1 VNQRSS
7 IDLERFVVAQNGCYQ
22 TVMKEL
28 AAGRKQTHWMWYI
41 FPQIQGLGVT
51 STSKFYAINSLSEAD
66 AYLRHPVLGHRL
78 EECLG
83 LVMKH
88 GNQNT
93 KDIFGHPDDLKFHSS
108 ITLFSLTNQ
117 RTEVFKQA
125 LQIFF
130 QGLPD
135 KSTMNILNL

>member
-1 VNQRSS
+1 MNQRSS
-7 IDLERFVVAQNGCYQ
+7 SDLERFVAAQNGCYQ
-22 TVMKEL
+22 AVIKEL
-28 AAGRKQTHWMWYI
+28 FVGRKQTHWMWYI

-88 GNQNT
+88 RNQNI
-93 KDIFGHPDDLKFHSS
+93 KDIFGHPDDLKFQSS
-108 ITLFSLTNQ
+108 ITLFSLTNL

-130 QGLPD
+130 LGQPD
-135 KSTMNILNL
+135 KRTIDILHL